1 VRLAVKFTG
10 ERGGWIPSLASDG
23 GGKAMYSIETY
34 SVGGIGH
41 YADIIEYKED
51 GMPFGVV
58 HSTRI
63 YRTAEDAAFV
73 ARAWI
78 EENR

>member
-1 VRLAVKFTG
+1 
-10 ERGGWIPSLASDG
+10 
-23 GGKAMYSIETY
+23 MYSIETH

-41 YADIIEYKED
+41 YADIIECQRD
-51 GMPFGVV
+51 GVPFGVV

-78 EENR
+78 DENRE